1 MPTSL
6 TRNGRV
12 TIPSKI
18 RAYLNLRAGD
28 KIEFVIQ
35 PDGNVM
41 VVAKNIDIRELA
53 GMLGPAPRH
62 LTIAQMDNAV
72 RRRSGRP

>member
-18 RAYLNLRAGD
+18 RTHLNLRAGD
-28 KIEFVIQ
+28 KIEFVVQ
-35 PDGNVM
+35 PNGNVM
-41 VVAKNIDIRELA
+41 MVAKNIDIRELA
-53 GMLGPAPRH
+53 GKLSPASRH

-72 RRRSGRP
+72 RRRFARP

>member
-1 MPTSL
+1 MSTL
-6 TRNGRV
+6 TRNGQV

-28 KIEFVIQ
+28 KIEFLIQ

-41 VVAKNIDIRELA
+41 MVARNIDIRELA
-53 GMLGPAPRH
+53 GMLAPAPRR

-72 RRRSGRP
+72 RRRFRRL